1 MSDVTAKAEKPKKR
15 DVALTMPGFLRW
27 FTYFFVQNGCWL
39 VCKILF
45 RYSVVGA
52 EKIPLTGPVVLVA
65 NHASFID
72 PIFLSICTKRWVQYL
87 MYSTFYY
94 SIARPVFAYF
104 CCVPVDETRF
114 VDAIKTGSRLLE
126 RGACVGIFPE
136 GAVSYDG
143 KLLPAK
149 PGALFLAQRSGAAVI
164 PVTLVGNH
172 DALPRG
178 GWMPRLKKVTLI
190 VGEPRTIAETASRE
204 DVARMLD
211 EIMREF
217 AGNLGQAWPPK
228 EPVVFPPE
236 VPPVVRYY

>member
-1 MSDVTAKAEKPKKR
+1 
-15 DVALTMPGFLRW
+15 
-27 FTYFFVQNGCWL
+27 
-39 VCKILF
+39 
-45 RYSVVGA
+45 VGA
-52 EKIPLTGPVVLVA
+52 EKIPQSGPVVLVA

-87 MYSTFYY
+87 MYSSFYH
-94 SIARPVFAYF
+94 SIAKPVFAYF

-126 RGACVGIFPE
+126 RGACLGVFPE

-149 PGALFLAQRSGAAVI
+149 PGALFLAQRSGAPI
-164 PVTLVGNH
+164 FPVTIVGNH
-172 DALPRG
+172 GALPRG

-190 VGEPRTIAETASRE
+190 VGESMRIAPKASRE
-204 DVARMLD
+204 DVSRTLD
-211 EIMREF
+211 AVMIEF
-217 AGNLGQAWPPK
+217 AKNLKQEWPPK

-236 VPPVVRYY
+236 NPPAVRYY